1 VNLNFC
7 SVFHIVGYTG
17 NVVQK
22 YEEIMASNR
31 EETKKKMLLASLIHN
46 FSHDM
51 KVERKGTS
59 GSVRVPLAKAPDGRL
74 WFEGAADVFEDT
86 QLGTSLMLA
95 YDGEDYQVPG
105 SYSKAKAISVTSKSE
120 SSEHATGEH
129 GK

>member
-7 SVFHIVGYTG
+7 SAFHIAGYTG

-31 EETKKKMLLASLIHN
+31 EETKKKMLLASLIYN

-74 WFEGAADVFEDT
+74 WFEGAADVSEDT

-95 YDGEDYQVPG
+95 YDGEDYHVPG
-105 SYSKAKAISVTSKSE
+105 SYSKAKATSGTSE
-120 SSEHATGEH
+120 SESTEVATGDH
-129 GK
+129 GQ